1 MVLVD
6 TSEDILKKSAKG
18 IEASLKRVAK
28 KKFAEKPEVSLTAP
42 SSSHINL
49 MDNHVLLFI
58 NHGSRSLGWRGVRS
72 ESPEEHLYKHRCC
85 VHS

>member
-18 IEASLKRVAK
+18 IESSLKRVAK

-42 SSSHINL
+42 T
-49 MDNHVLLFI
+49 
-58 NHGSRSLGWRGVRS
+58 RSQRFNV
-72 ESPEEHLYKHRCC
+72 
-85 VHS
+85 